1 MKKRGMIFIDG
12 SNVYYDWQRLNRTKP
27 LDIQKYVAVVQNLY
41 PDVEF
46 VRSYYF
52 ATETSS
58 NSTFIHS
65 IRKIPYLDVVTGR
78 LQSKE
83 ISLDKLG
90 VQCPS
95 CGRNLFGHASTQVDK
110 GTDINIA
117 VEILT
122 HAFNDSFDLAILAS
136 RDSDFVSVVKV
147 VKHLGKNIEAVLFE
161 NAQHNALELTESV
174 DNVCLIHATE
184 YANCER

>member
-12 SNVYYDWQRLNRTKP
+12 SNVYYDWQKLGRQKS
-27 LDIQKYVAVVQNLY
+27 LDIQKYIGVIQNLY
-41 PDVEF
+41 PDVDF

-52 ATETSS
+52 VTETGT
-58 NSTFIHS
+58 NGTFIHS
-65 IRKIPYLDVVTGR
+65 IKRIPYLDVVTGH
-78 LQSKE
+78 LQSKD

-95 CGRNLFGHASTQVDK
+95 CGQNLSGYASTQVDK

-117 VEILT
+117 VEILS
-122 HAFNDSFDLAILAS
+122 HAFNNSFDLAVLAS
-136 RDSDFVSVVKV
+136 RDADFVSVVKV

-174 DNVCLIHATE
+174 DNVRLISATE